1 MSPDVASLNQQFFT
15 TKKILQQI
23 KTLAPYP
30 TGISRFHLYG
40 QRQMILLIN
49 HQWEN
54 FSANNF
60 LTQQKQARNGFVND
74 TVKKGNNIY
83 MGYSHSNSVFSSQKT
98 TVTVPCS
105 LHVLILNW
113 PVSNTLTLLEYT
125 SSPECSCPL
134 LSPTNTAEIH
144 ENL

>member
-23 KTLAPYP
+23 KTLAPLQ
-30 TGISRFHLYG
+30 TGIYRFHLYG

-60 LTQQKQARNGFVND
+60 LTQQKQVRNGFVND
-74 TVKKGNNIY
+74 TVKNAIIF
-83 MGYSHSNSVFSSQKT
+83 VWVIPTVIQFSPLKR
-98 TVTVPCS
+98 
-105 LHVLILNW
+105 
-113 PVSNTLTLLEYT
+113 LL
-125 SSPECSCPL
+125 
-134 LSPTNTAEIH
+134 
-144 ENL
+144 